1 MADSDSAVRGM
12 LDAYAAAVWA
22 KDADAFMSLYA
33 PEIRAFDPWGIWSYE
48 GSAAWRRMAEEWFGS
63 LGGERVRVEAEDT
76 RIGPGEQLASLT
88 TFLKYTA
95 LADDGREL
103 RSMQNRLTWV
113 LRLEGDGWKIVHE
126 HTSVPVGFEDMK
138 AILTRPREA

>member
-1 MADSDSAVRGM
+1 MASSDSAVRGM

-33 PEIRAFDPWGIWSYE
+33 PEIRVFDPWGVWSYE
-48 GSAAWRRMAEEWFGS
+48 GAAAWRGMAEEWFGS
-63 LGGERVRVEAEDT
+63 LGGERVRVEAEET
-76 RIGPGEQLASLT
+76 RIVPGEQLASLT
-88 TFLKYTA
+88 AFLKYTA

-113 LRLEGDGWKIVHE
+113 LRLEGENWKIVHE

-138 AILTRPREA
+138 AILARPREA